1 MAGKSRANRLA
12 FAALLVFFRAN
23 GRFPEASEIHLSVLA
38 RIAEQLGTD
47 DGPIS
52 DEAWE
57 GRTGKRHRAEIRKI
71 FGFREPTVADA
82 EEMAAWLRGH
92 AVAHNGDPQYLATA
106 LKAHCRSF
114 SIEPPTPD
122 RIDRIVR
129 TATHAYE
136 NRFCESI
143 RDRLPPVTRSRLEAL
158 LQPVDGEIDAEETV
172 ELSSAARATINLL
185 RDDPGRASVK
195 SLRQEMAKL
204 DLIRQL
210 ELPPD
215 LFDHTSAQ
223 ELERYRQ
230 RVAVEASFELRRHPE
245 PMRFTWLAAFAYLRG
260 RSITDSLVDLLI
272 ETIHHIGARAE
283 RKVERELLED
293 LKRVTGKQNLGFR
306 QQVDKKQR

>member
-23 GRFPEASEIHLSVLA
+23 GRFPEASEIHPSVLA

-92 AVAHNGDPQYLATA
+92 AVAHNGDPEYLATA

-122 RIDRIVR
+122 RIDCIVR

-172 ELSSAARATINLL
+172 ELGYWGAMGQKSSIR
-185 RDDPGRASVK
+185 
-195 SLRQEMAKL
+195 KL
-204 DLIRQL
+204 SSDFL
-210 ELPPD
+210 E
-215 LFDHTSAQ
+215 
-223 ELERYRQ
+223 
-230 RVAVEASFELRRHPE
+230 
-245 PMRFTWLAAFAYLRG
+245 G
-260 RSITDSLVDLLI
+260 
-272 ETIHHIGARAE
+272 
-283 RKVERELLED
+283 VERVPQ
-293 LKRVTGKQNLGFR
+293 RSQFAATYGFW
-306 QQVDKKQR
+306 K